1 LTAGSLPCEVCVK
14 TTIVNSLHSSYIQPK
29 IAAMTFPA
37 QRPLRRLLA
46 LLAAALLVTTFMPP
60 AGTMAASPF
69 PPQLPT
75 PQEMAALQQQ
85 LSATLGRLREAQAEL
100 DRVVRDYEAAQDRLT
115 QLVGQIGVTQIRQ
128 DALETDLRAAQ
139 SAINNRAASAYK
151 SSPVTMF
158 TVIFEARTYREFT
171 AGLDLIRSV
180 TESDSKALTN
190 VRDLKGE
197 AARVRTEL
205 EQRRSDQQKLISDLD
220 RRQDDVDKSLR
231 ARGSEFETLRKEVER
246 RKSGFA
252 FPVKAPYSYTDSYG
266 APRMEGSKYY
276 HRHEG
281 TDIFA
286 LQGTPI
292 LAVVDGVIENLGT
305 ATLGGIKLWV
315 RSPGDNWSYYY
326 AHMSGYATGMA
337 NGLRVKK
344 GTVVGY
350 VGTSGNARGT
360 PPHLHFETH
369 VPAGPATNP
378 YPILRRVDPLA
389 R

>member
-1 LTAGSLPCEVCVK
+1 M
-14 TTIVNSLHSSYIQPK
+14 I
-29 IAAMTFPA
+29 FPA
-37 QRPLRRLLA
+37 RRPIMRTLSLL
-46 LLAAALLVTTFMPP
+46 AALLVVALMIPSP
-60 AGTMAASPF
+60 AGGASPF
-69 PPQLPT
+69 PPQLPSAA
-75 PQEMAALQQQ
+75 EMAALQQQ
-85 LSATLGRLREAQAEL
+85 LSSTLGRLREAQAEL

-115 QLVGQIGVTQIRQ
+115 QLFGQIGVTQARQ
-128 DALETDLRAAQ
+128 DMIEADLNAAQ
-139 SAINNRAASAYK
+139 AAINNRAASAYK
-151 SSPVTMF
+151 SSRVTIF

-171 AGLDLIRSV
+171 AGLDLIKSV
-180 TESDSKALTN
+180 TQSDADALIR
-190 VRDLKGE
+190 VRELKGE
-197 AARVRTEL
+197 AVRVRTEL
-205 EQRRSDQQKLISDLD
+205 EQRKTEQQKLITDLD

-231 ARGSEFETLRKEVER
+231 ARGREYESLRQEVER
-246 RKSGFA
+246 RKSAFA

-286 LQGTPI
+286 LSGTPI
-292 LAVVDGVIENLGT
+292 LSVVDGVLENVGT

-326 AHMSGYATGMA
+326 AHMSGYAPGIV

-344 GTVVGY
+344 GTVLGY